1 MTDDDL
7 TAYLDKHRDI
17 WPTDAAF
24 FTWLR
29 GAMRKAIWQ
38 FHPIKL
44 KYKKSCVQ
52 PPPPEYT
59 GRAKGLIQCA
69 LTGEW
74 VGQSMA
80 EVDHIEGHSSFKC
93 VDDLLP
99 YMMHLALP
107 KELQCVSK
115 EAHKVKSY
123 AERMGISFEDAL
135 VEKRA
140 IALVKSGGE
149 QWLRDRG
156 VVVPKKKDLRKI
168 LVQELQSIA
177 KTVDNPNQT
186 I

>member
-7 TAYLDKHRDI
+7 TAYLDSHRDI

-107 KELQCVSK
+107 KDLQCLSK

-123 AERMGISFEDAL
+123 SERMGIGFEEAL
-135 VEKRA
+135 IEKRA

-149 QWLRDRG
+149 QWLMDRG
-156 VVVPKKKDLRKI
+156 VVVLKKKDLRKI
-168 LVQELQSIA
+168 LVQELKKA
-177 KTVDNPNQT
+177 VDNHNQT

>member
-1 MTDDDL
+1 MTDDEL
-7 TAYLDKHRDI
+7 TTYLDNHRDI

-24 FTWLR
+24 FIWLR

-52 PPPPEYT
+52 PAPPEYT

-115 EAHKVKSY
+115 EAHKVNSY

-168 LVQELQSIA
+168 LVQELKKS
-177 KTVDNPNQT
+177 VDNHNQT

>member
-7 TAYLDKHRDI
+7 TAYLDNHRDI

-80 EVDHIEGHSSFKC
+80 EVDHVVGNVSMSN
-93 VDDLLP
+93 VDDILP
-99 YMMHLALP
+99 FLMHLALP

-123 AERMGISFEDAL
+123 AERMGISFEEAL
-135 VEKRA
+135 IEKRA

-156 VVVPKKKDLRKI
+156 VAVLKKKDLRKI
-168 LVQELQSIA
+168 LVHEIKKA
-177 KTVDNPNQT
+177 VDNPNQT

>member
-7 TAYLDKHRDI
+7 TAYLDNHRDI
-17 WPTDAAF
+17 WLTDAAF

-52 PPPPEYT
+52 PPPPEYA

-80 EVDHIEGHSSFKC
+80 EVDHVEGHSSFKC

-107 KELQCVSK
+107 KELQCVGK

-123 AERMGISFEDAL
+123 SERMGISFEDAL

-149 QWLRDRG
+149 QWLKDRG
-156 VVVPKKKDLRKI
+156 VVVLKKKDLRKI
-168 LVQELQSIA
+168 LVQELK
-177 KTVDNPNQT
+177 KTVDNQNQT

>member
-7 TAYLDKHRDI
+7 TAYLDNHRDI
-17 WPTDAAF
+17 WPTNAAF

-52 PPPPEYT
+52 TPPPDYS

-107 KELQCVSK
+107 KDLQCVSK

-123 AERMGISFEDAL
+123 SERVGISFEDAL
-135 VEKRA
+135 IEKKA

-156 VVVPKKKDLRKI
+156 LAVPKKKDLRKI
-168 LVQELQSIA
+168 LVQEIK
-177 KTVDNPNQT
+177 KTVDNHNQT

>member
-7 TAYLDKHRDI
+7 TTYLDNHRDI

-44 KYKKSCVQ
+44 KYKKSSVQ

-69 LTGEW
+69 FTGEW

-99 YMMHLALP
+99 YMTHLALP
-107 KELQCVSK
+107 KDLQCVSK

-168 LVQELQSIA
+168 LVQQL
-177 KTVDNPNQT
+177 KKVVDNPNQT

>member
-1 MTDDDL
+1 MTDDYL

-29 GAMRKAIWQ
+29 GAMRKALWQ

-52 PPPPEYT
+52 PPTPEYT

-80 EVDHIEGHSSFKC
+80 EVDHVEGHSSFKC

-123 AERMGISFEDAL
+123 AERTGLTYEEAVIEKKAISIIKNKKDKQFFT
-135 VEKRA
+135 
-140 IALVKSGGE
+140 
-149 QWLRDRG
+149 DRG
-156 VVVPKKKDLRKI
+156 LSIPSNAKKRRTEIVDI
-168 LVQELQSIA
+168 LKKETYV
-177 KTVDNPNQT
+177 
-186 I
+186 

>member
-7 TAYLDKHRDI
+7 TAYLDNHRDI
-17 WPTDAAF
+17 WSTDAAF

-80 EVDHIEGHSSFKC
+80 EVDHVVGNVSMSN
-93 VDDLLP
+93 VDDILPFLL
-99 YMMHLALP
+99 HLALP

-115 EAHKVKSY
+115 EAHKVKTY

-135 VEKRA
+135 IEKRA

-168 LVQELQSIA
+168 LVHELK
-177 KTVDNPNQT
+177 KTVDKHNQT

>member
-7 TAYLDKHRDI
+7 TAYLDKHRDV
-17 WPTDAAF
+17 WPTNAAF

-69 LTGEW
+69 LTGEL

-135 VEKRA
+135 IEKKA

-168 LVQELQSIA
+168 LVHELK
-177 KTVDNPNQT
+177 KTVDKHNQT

>member
-7 TAYLDKHRDI
+7 TAYLDNHRDI
-17 WPTDAAF
+17 WPSNSAF

-52 PPPPEYT
+52 PPPPEYA

-80 EVDHIEGHSSFKC
+80 EVDHVVGHSSFKC

-107 KELQCVSK
+107 RELQCVSK

-140 IALVKSGGE
+140 IALVESGGE

-168 LVQELQSIA
+168 LVQEIK
-177 KTVDNPNQT
+177 KTVDKHNQT

>member
-17 WPTDAAF
+17 WPTNGAF

-52 PPPPEYT
+52 PPPPDYK
-59 GRAKGLIQCA
+59 GKAKGLIQCA

-123 AERMGISFEDAL
+123 SERMGISFEDAL
-135 VEKRA
+135 IQKRA

-168 LVQELQSIA
+168 LVQELK
-177 KTVDNPNQT
+177 KTVDNHNQT